1 LIQQESNVPVIE
13 SIKETL
19 AAAHICEWVTLIKEK
34 QIGLNLLDAASI
46 QSFLD
51 ELIGIYGETK
61 QLDKDLTKCDDPMYE
76 MVVHEAANKPNNRQF
91 GQAQYCIGKL
101 YTC

>member
-1 LIQQESNVPVIE
+1 LIQRESNAPVIE

-19 AAAHICEWVTLIKEK
+19 AATHICEWVTLIKVR

-51 ELIGIYGETK
+51 ELIGIYGKTK
-61 QLDKDLTKCDDPMYE
+61 QLDKDLTQCGDPMYE
-76 MVVHEAANKPNNRQF
+76 MLVHQAEKKPNNR
-91 GQAQYCIGKL
+91 
-101 YTC
+101 